1 MTSTHA
7 LIVEIAEALMDAR
20 DVLTVGMSAERQI
33 TVAPEQTV
41 QHFVPYMPAVFA
53 TPLMILEMEMASGEA
68 VHPKLPDGWVTVGT
82 GVDIRH
88 LTPAL
93 VGHVVRTVSRV
104 TAVEQRT
111 VSFEVACYVGTRR
124 VGDGRHIRGL
134 IDVDAFTKRFK
145 DWSGS

>member
-1 MTSTHA
+1 
-7 LIVEIAEALMDAR
+7 MDAR
-20 DVLTVGMSAERQI
+20 DVISVGMTAERQI
-33 TVAPEQTV
+33 VVTPEQTV

-68 VHPKLPDGWVTVGT
+68 VHPALPQGWVTVGT

-93 VGHVVRTVSRV
+93 VGHAVRTVSKV

-111 VSFEVACYVGTRR
+111 VSFAVACWVGARKI
-124 VGDGRHIRGL
+124 GDGKHIRGL
-134 IDVDAFTKRFK
+134 IDVEAFTSRFK
-145 DWSGS
+145 DW